1 MKPLTHI
8 AIIMDG
14 NRRWA
19 RTHGLPISEGHRKAV
34 FDILEPLIDHA
45 ASRGIVYLTFWAFS
59 TENWKRSKREVTTLM
74 TIFRKMIRMQWLR
87 LHEKGVRIRVI
98 GDISKFPKD
107 IAGSISDVVEQTKNN
122 KKITVI
128 FALNYGG
135 RDEITRAIQKLLEN
149 KKQSVL
155 SGVEGQITEDIISE
169 MLDTKGIPD
178 PDLIVRTGGE
188 ERLSGFL
195 LWQSN
200 YSELMFPSWY
210 FPEFTPEKLDE
221 VILDYEKRERRF
233 GA

>member
-1 MKPLTHI
+1 MNTLTHI

-19 RTHGLPISEGHRKAV
+19 RAHNLPISEGHRKAV
-34 FDILEPLIDHA
+34 FGTLEPLIDHA
-45 ASRGIVYLTFWAFS
+45 IERNIQYLTFWAFS

-74 TIFRKMIRMQWLR
+74 TIFRKMIRMRWQK

-98 GDISKFPKD
+98 GDFSKFPKD
-107 IAGSISDVVEQTKNN
+107 ISSAIGDVVEQTKNN
-122 KKITVI
+122 TKITVV
-128 FALNYGG
+128 FAINYGG
-135 RDEITRAIQKLLEN
+135 RDEIVRAMNKLINERIRLGTRNQEPGTEN
-149 KKQSVL
+149 DFSRF
-155 SGVEGQITEDIISE
+155 
-169 MLDTKGIPD
+169 LDTAGIPD

-188 ERLSGFL
+188 QRLSGFL

-210 FPEFTPEKLDE
+210 FPDFTPEKLDE
-221 VILDYEKRERRF
+221 IIGEYEKRERRY